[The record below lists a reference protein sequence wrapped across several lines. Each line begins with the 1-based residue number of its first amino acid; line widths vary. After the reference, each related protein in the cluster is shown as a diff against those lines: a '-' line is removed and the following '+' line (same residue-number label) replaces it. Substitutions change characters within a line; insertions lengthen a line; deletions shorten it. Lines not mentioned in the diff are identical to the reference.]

1 LYRYLLQKYVKY
13 GSFMFMYKIVH
24 IFVFV
29 FVSFRRI
36 LYICI
41 SFILT

>member
-1 LYRYLLQKYVKY
+1 VKD
-13 GSFMFMYKIVH
+13 GSFMYKIVH

-29 FVSFRRI
+29 FVSFKRI

-41 SFILT
+41 RLHTHLGK